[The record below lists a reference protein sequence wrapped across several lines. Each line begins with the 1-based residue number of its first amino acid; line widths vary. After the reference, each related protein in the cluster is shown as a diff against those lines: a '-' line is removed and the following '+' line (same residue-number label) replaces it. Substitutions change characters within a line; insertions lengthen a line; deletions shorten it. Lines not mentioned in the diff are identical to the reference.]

1 MSAIAQLPR
10 FFLECIGFGGV
21 LLIILYSMSDTG
33 SFNNALPII
42 SVYVF
47 AGYRLLPALQQMY
60 SSFTQLT
67 FVVPSLDE
75 LNNDLRNLQSLKKSL
90 GQIKLA
96 FNKTITLKNI
106 HYNYPNSSIKALKN
120 ISINIPINS
129 TIGLIGATGS
139 GKTTLIDVILGLL
152 EPQKGSLEVDGKVI
166 TKLNTRSWQRYIGF
180 VPQHIYLSDD
190 TVAAN
195 IAFGIDQKD
204 INQGAVERASK
215 IASLHEF
222 IKDELPMRYQTTI
235 GERGIRLSGGQ
246 RQRIG
251 IARALYHDPKVLIFD
266 EATSALDGATEKIVM
281 DAINNLRKDVTIIII
296 AHRLSTVKRC
306 DKIYVL
312 EKGNLKAQG
321 NFDELI
327 NLDSQFR
334 ENVKNS
340 F

>member
-1 MSAIAQLPR
+1 M
-10 FFLECIGFGGV
+10 V
-21 LLIILYSMSDTG
+21 
-33 SFNNALPII
+33 
-42 SVYVF
+42 
-47 AGYRLLPALQQMY
+47 
-60 SSFTQLT
+60 
-67 FVVPSLDE
+67 
-75 LNNDLRNLQSLKKSL
+75 
-90 GQIKLA
+90 
-96 FNKTITLKNI
+96 
-106 HYNYPNSSIKALKN
+106 
-120 ISINIPINS
+120 
-129 TIGLIGATGS
+129 GATGS

-152 EPQKGSLEVDGKVI
+152 EPQDGSLEIDGKLI
-166 TKLNTRSWQRYIGF
+166 TKLNTRSWQRNIGF

-195 IAFGIDQKD
+195 IAFGIDRKD
-204 INQGAVERASK
+204 IDQLAVERASK

-222 IKDELPMRYQTTI
+222 IIDELPKQYKTTV

-266 EATSALDGATEKIVM
+266 EATSALDGTTEKIVM
-281 DAINNLRKDVTIIII
+281 NAINNLRKDITTIII
-296 AHRLSTVKRC
+296 AHRLSTVKKC
-306 DKIYVL
+306 NKIYIL
-312 EKGNLKAQG
+312 EKGKLKAQG

>member
-1 MSAIAQLPR
+1 
-10 FFLECIGFGGV
+10 
-21 LLIILYSMSDTG
+21 
-33 SFNNALPII
+33 
-42 SVYVF
+42 
-47 AGYRLLPALQQMY
+47 MY

-195 IAFGIDQKD
+195 IAFGM
-204 INQGAVERASK
+204 NA
-215 IASLHEF
+215 
-222 IKDELPMRYQTTI
+222 
-235 GERGIRLSGGQ
+235 
-246 RQRIG
+246 
-251 IARALYHDPKVLIFD
+251 
-266 EATSALDGATEKIVM
+266 
-281 DAINNLRKDVTIIII
+281 
-296 AHRLSTVKRC
+296 KRP
-306 DKIYVL
+306 
-312 EKGNLKAQG
+312 
-321 NFDELI
+321 
-327 NLDSQFR
+327 
-334 ENVKNS
+334 
-340 F
+340 

>member
-1 MSAIAQLPR
+1 MQ
-10 FFLECIGFGGV
+10 
-21 LLIILYSMSDTG
+21 
-33 SFNNALPII
+33 
-42 SVYVF
+42 
-47 AGYRLLPALQQMY
+47 
-60 SSFTQLT
+60 
-67 FVVPSLDE
+67 
-75 LNNDLRNLQSLKKSL
+75 
-90 GQIKLA
+90 
-96 FNKTITLKNI
+96 
-106 HYNYPNSSIKALKN
+106 
-120 ISINIPINS
+120 
-129 TIGLIGATGS
+129 
-139 GKTTLIDVILGLL
+139 
-152 EPQKGSLEVDGKVI
+152 
-166 TKLNTRSWQRYIGF
+166 
-180 VPQHIYLSDD
+180 
-190 TVAAN
+190 
-195 IAFGIDQKD
+195 
-204 INQGAVERASK
+204 
-215 IASLHEF
+215 
-222 IKDELPMRYQTTI
+222 YQTTI

>member
-1 MSAIAQLPR
+1 MNIA
-10 FFLECIGFGGV
+10 
-21 LLIILYSMSDTG
+21 
-33 SFNNALPII
+33 
-42 SVYVF
+42 
-47 AGYRLLPALQQMY
+47 
-60 SSFTQLT
+60 
-67 FVVPSLDE
+67 
-75 LNNDLRNLQSLKKSL
+75 
-90 GQIKLA
+90 
-96 FNKTITLKNI
+96 
-106 HYNYPNSSIKALKN
+106 
-120 ISINIPINS
+120 INS
-129 TIGLIGATGS
+129 TVGLVGATGS

-152 EPQKGSLEVDGKVI
+152 EPQDGSLEIDGKLI

-180 VPQHIYLSDD
+180 VPQDIYLSDD

-195 IAFGIDQKD
+195 IAFGIDHKD
-204 INQGAVERASK
+204 IDQIAVERASK

-222 IKDELPMRYQTTI
+222 IIDELPNQYQTTI

-266 EATSALDGATEKIVM
+266 EATSALDGTTEKIVM
-281 DAINNLRKDVTIIII
+281 DAINNLRKDITIIII

-312 EKGNLKAQG
+312 EKGKLKAEG
-321 NFDELI
+321 NFNELI
-327 NLDSQFR
+327 ELDSQFR